1 MSLKRGVAVIGL
13 FLAAAWLVSCGMN
26 SEEKRLAAAINQAL
40 QTRDLGYWQVDDLD
54 IQDQRQDS
62 TGPEEITTYKV
73 EAVLTLEKPLRE
85 VRYVD
90 DIGKRVVTRTALAE
104 GEERELTA
112 SVQII
117 RGNDQELSLI
127 HI

>member
-54 IQDQRQDS
+54 IQDRHEHAEHRRDE
-62 TGPEEITTYKV
+62 P
-73 EAVLTLEKPLRE
+73 EAVVPGRHLLRA
-85 VRYVD
+85 
-90 DIGKRVVTRTALAE
+90 GP
-104 GEERELTA
+104 
-112 SVQII
+112 
-117 RGNDQELSLI
+117 
-127 HI
+127 

>member
-62 TGPEEITTYKV
+62 TGP
-73 EAVLTLEKPLRE
+73 
-85 VRYVD
+85 
-90 DIGKRVVTRTALAE
+90 
-104 GEERELTA
+104 
-112 SVQII
+112 
-117 RGNDQELSLI
+117 
-127 HI
+127 